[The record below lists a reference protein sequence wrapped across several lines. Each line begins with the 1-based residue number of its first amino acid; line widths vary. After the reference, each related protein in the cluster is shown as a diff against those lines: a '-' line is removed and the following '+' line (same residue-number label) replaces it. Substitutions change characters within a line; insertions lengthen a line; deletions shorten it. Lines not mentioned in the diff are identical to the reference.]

1 MKDLNL
7 CQFIGRLGRDP
18 EIKYTQSGKAVTNFT
33 IAVNGYKDDV
43 QWVNCVAWEKLAA
56 ICGEYLTKGKQVYV
70 SGRQQTRQWEDQDGN
85 KKYTT
90 EIVIEN
96 MQMLGG
102 GNRSDNNETQRGPEQ
117 TPEDDI
123 PW

>member
-43 QWVNCVAWEKLAA
+43 QWVNCVAWEKLAE
-56 ICGEYLTKGKQVYV
+56 ICGKYLTKGKQVYV

-102 GNRSDNNETQRGPEQ
+102 NRSDNNETQRGPEQ